1 MNCRIALLPLLLLL
15 AAANPVSAQILY
27 GSIVGKVTDPSGAA
41 VAAAKVTITNK
52 VTGFSR
58 DAATDSS
65 GTFEFPNVPSGSYEV
80 RINASGFS
88 SALRSD
94 VPVTINNVSRID
106 TTLELGAVTE
116 TVSVSSQAQL
126 LQTDRA
132 EVREEVTTKELA
144 ELPVPP
150 GRNYQQIFR
159 ALPGFSPPENAH
171 SIPTN
176 PSRAL
181 QFSVNGASRSSNNT
195 RLDGAS
201 TTNIQLPHVVSY
213 VPALESIET
222 VNVVTNSFDAEQGLA
237 GGAAINVQIKS
248 GTNAVHGSAFEYH
261 TNQHLKAKP
270 FFTPA
275 DRVSPKLVFNQFGGT
290 VGGPIK
296 RDKLFYFVSYEGT
309 FDRRSGERTVSVPT
323 PAMKAGDFS
332 GSDRPIYD
340 PLTGD
345 DRGANRTAFPDNRI
359 PAARQ
364 DPIAQKII
372 ALIPNPN
379 LPGISNNYY
388 VSAPFLFDRHT
399 MDSKLN
405 WTPTQ
410 KLTTFIRFS
419 VLHYESFNQQVFG
432 PELGGQPISSASSNP
447 GNGSGGTYSSTIGAT
462 YVFTPTFVMD
472 AYYGYSRQ
480 DTTSE
485 QPRLDEKIGA
495 DILGIPGTNGSKR
508 LEGGWPRFQITSFAT
523 LGINEDYMP
532 YYRGDPQFQ
541 YAANFNWTKGTHSVR
556 FGMDFYRQHLNQAQ
570 PEAVGGAFH
579 GASGGFQFTGGPTS
593 TRGGPSAN
601 RYNNFASFVLGMPNN
616 TGKTIL
622 TVDEYKL
629 RMSLYS
635 LYIRDRWNV
644 TPNLTLSYGVR
655 WEYFPVPVRPDRGIE
670 RYDPTNN
677 MMLICGVGSTP
688 KDCGVSVSAKR
699 FAPRIG
705 LAYRPTRTFVIRAG
719 YGITND
725 PFQGSELLRA
735 NYPILIPENI
745 SALNSFQPATTLAK
759 GIPTIPVPDI
769 TNSGSIPIPG
779 EFAVGSLPPDFPRG
793 YLQSWNFTLQK
804 EVGLGFIAQAGY
816 VGTRQVRQ
824 LGYLDNNAG
833 QVIGAGLSGQPLYQ
847 KFGRSAAT
855 TFLTPLGTGHYD
867 ALQTSLQRRFAQG
880 LDLGVAYTWSK
891 SISYV
896 AASDE
901 TPQVQAVQYFA
912 LNRAV
917 TGFDRTHNF
926 QLRGLWELPFG
937 NGKHWLANGGFGSAL
952 ASGWQVNG
960 LLSLMSGLPFSVT
973 SDDSSLDLPGSTQR
987 ADQVTANVVMP
998 HGTGPGQSWFDPLA
1012 FKEVTDARF
1021 GNAGYNSLRGPRLYN
1036 LDLGLF
1042 RNFRITERIQL
1053 QFRAEAFNLTNTP
1066 HFDLPGNNVSDM
1078 VLNGGRIQDLGGFS
1092 EITGVTNLGRD
1103 GIDERQ
1109 LRFGLRLSF

>member
-1 MNCRIALLPLLLLL
+1 MNRLALLSMLLCI
-15 AAANPVSAQILY
+15 AAALPAYAQILY
-27 GSIVGKVTDPSGAA
+27 GSIVGKVSDPSGAA
-41 VAAAKVTITNK
+41 IASAKVTITNK
-52 VTGFSR
+52 VTGFTR
-58 DAATDSS
+58 DATTDPS
-65 GTFEFPNVPSGSYEV
+65 GSFEFPNVPSGSYEV
-80 RINASGFS
+80 RVAASGFS
-88 SALRSD
+88 SAVRSE

-106 TTLELGAVTE
+106 TTLELGAITE
-116 TVSVSSQAQL
+116 IVNVSGQAQL

-132 EVREEVTTKELA
+132 EVREEVTTKELVD
-144 ELPVPP
+144 LPVPP

-222 VNVVTNSFDAEQGLA
+222 VNVVPNSFDAEQGLA

-248 GTNAVHGSAFEYH
+248 GTNAVHGSGFEYH
-261 TNQHLKAKP
+261 TNQHLKATP

-275 DRVSPKLVFNQFGGT
+275 DKVKPKLVYNQFGGT

-309 FDRRSGERTVSVPT
+309 FDRRNAERIDSLPT

-332 GSDRPIYD
+332 ASDRPIYD

-345 DRGANRTAFPDNRI
+345 ERGANRVAFPDNRV
-359 PAARQ
+359 PASRQ
-364 DPIAQKII
+364 DAIARKII
-372 ALIPNPN
+372 ALIPDPN

-388 VSAPFLFDRHT
+388 SSAPFLFDRHT
-399 MDSKLN
+399 VDSKIN

-410 KLTTFIRFS
+410 KLTAFLRFS
-419 VLHYESFNQQVFG
+419 VLHYETFNRQIFG
-432 PELGGQPISSASSNP
+432 PELGGRPIAGGNP

-462 YVFTPTFVMD
+462 YVFTPSFVMD

-485 QPRLDEKIGA
+485 QPRLEEKIGSEL
-495 DILGIPGTNGSKR
+495 LGIPGTNGSRR

-523 LGINEDYMP
+523 LGVNEDYMP
-532 YYRGDPQFQ
+532 YYRRDPQYQ
-541 YAANFNWTKGTHSVR
+541 YAANFNWTRGTHSLR
-556 FGMDFYRQHLNQAQ
+556 FGVDLYKQHLNQAQ

-601 RYNNFASFVLGMPNN
+601 RFNNFASFLLGFANN

-622 TVDEYKL
+622 VPDEYNL
-629 RMSLYS
+629 RMALSS

-655 WEYFPVPVRPDRGIE
+655 WEYFPIPTRPDRGIE
-670 RYDPTNN
+670 RYDPTANQ
-677 MMLICGVGSTP
+677 MLICGSGGTP
-688 KDCGVSVSAKR
+688 KDCGVNVSLKR

-745 SALNSFQPATTLAK
+745 SATNSFQAATTLAK
-759 GIPTIPVPDI
+759 GIP
-769 TNSGSIPIPG
+769 SIPLPDTTKGTIDIPG
-779 EFAVGSLPPDFPRG
+779 EFAVGSIPKDFPRG
-793 YLQSWNFTLQK
+793 YLQSWNLMLQK

-816 VGTRQVRQ
+816 VATRQVRQ
-824 LGYLDNNAG
+824 LGYLDINAG
-833 QVIGAGLSGQPLYQ
+833 QVIGVGQAGQPLFQ
-847 KFGRSAAT
+847 RFGRSAAT

-867 ALQTSLQRRFAQG
+867 ALQSSLERRFAQG
-880 LDLGVAYTWSK
+880 LDLGIAYTWSK
-891 SISYV
+891 SISFI

-901 TPQVQAVQYFA
+901 SPQVQALQYFA

-917 TGFDRTHNF
+917 SSFDRTHNL
-926 QLRGLWELPFG
+926 QVRSLWELPIG
-937 NGKHWLANGGFGSAL
+937 KGKHWLSNGGVASAL
-952 ASGWQVNG
+952 LGGWQVNS

-973 SDDSSLDLPGSTQR
+973 SDDSSLDMPGSTQR
-987 ADQVTANVVMP
+987 ADQVKGTVAMP
-998 HGTGPGQSWFDPLA
+998 NGTGPGQSWFDPLA
-1012 FKEVTDARF
+1012 FREVTEARF
-1021 GNAGYNSLRGPRLYN
+1021 GNAGFNSLRGPHLYN

-1042 RNFRITERIQL
+1042 RNFAFSERVQL

-1078 VLNGGRIQDLGGFS
+1078 VLSNGRVADLGGFS
-1092 EITGVTNLGRD
+1092 EITAVTNLARD

-1109 LRFGLRLSF
+1109 FRVGLRFTF

>member
-1 MNCRIALLPLLLLL
+1 MNRRVALLIPLLLAIA
-15 AAANPVSAQILY
+15 AAANPAYAQILY
-27 GSIVGKVTDPSGAA
+27 GSIVGKVNDPSGAA
-41 VAAAKVTITNK
+41 IAAAKVTITNK

-58 DAATDSS
+58 DVTTDSS
-65 GTFEFPNVPSGSYEV
+65 GSFEVPNVPSGSYEV
-80 RINASGFS
+80 RITAPGFS
-88 SALRSD
+88 SAVRSD
-94 VPVTINNVSRID
+94 VPVTINNVSRVD
-106 TTLELGAVTE
+106 TNLEVGAVTE
-116 TVSVSSQAQL
+116 TVNVSGQAQL

-132 EVREEVTTKELA
+132 EVRQEVTTKELVD
-144 ELPVPP
+144 LPVPP

-248 GTNAVHGSAFEYH
+248 GTNAVHGSGFEYH

-275 DRVSPKLVFNQFGGT
+275 DKVIPKLVYNQFGGT

-309 FDRRSGERTVSVPT
+309 FDRRNAERIVSVPT
-323 PAMKAGDFS
+323 LAMKAGDFS
-332 GSDRPIYD
+332 ASDRPIYD

-345 DRGANRTAFPDNRI
+345 DRGANRTAFTNNQVPVS
-359 PAARQ
+359 RQ
-364 DPIAQKII
+364 DPIARKII
-372 ALIPNPN
+372 GLIPDPN

-388 VSAPFLFDRHT
+388 ASAPFLFDRHT
-399 MDSKLN
+399 VDSKVN

-410 KLTTFIRFS
+410 KLTAFVRFS
-419 VLHYESFNQQVFG
+419 VLHYETFNRQIFG
-432 PELGGQPISSASSNP
+432 PELGGQPIAGGNP

-462 YVFTPTFVMD
+462 YVFTPNFVMD

-485 QPRLDEKIGA
+485 QPRLEEKVGSEL
-495 DILGIPGTNGSKR
+495 LGIPGTNGSRR
-508 LEGGWPRFQITSFAT
+508 LEGGWPRFQISSFAT

-532 YYRGDPQFQ
+532 YYRRDPQYQ
-541 YAANFNWTKGTHSVR
+541 YAANFNWTRGTHSLR
-556 FGMDFYRQHLNQAQ
+556 FGVDLYRQHLNQAQ

-579 GASGGFQFTGGPTS
+579 GASGGFQFTGGPTT

-601 RYNNFASFVLGMPNN
+601 RFNSFAAFLLGTANN

-622 TVDEYKL
+622 TPDEYKL
-629 RMSLYS
+629 RMALSS

-655 WEYFPVPVRPDRGIE
+655 WEYFPIPVRPDRGIE
-670 RYDPTNN
+670 RYDPATNQ
-677 MMLICGVGSTP
+677 MLICGVGGTP
-688 KDCGVSVSAKR
+688 KDCGVTVSLKR

-745 SALNSFQPATTLAK
+745 SAPNAFQSATTLAK
-759 GIPTIPVPDI
+759 GIPTIALPD
-769 TNSGSIPIPG
+769 TTKGSIDIPG
-779 EFAVGSLPPDFPRG
+779 EFAVGSIPQDFPRG
-793 YLQSWNFTLQK
+793 YLQSWNLMLQK
-804 EVGLGFIAQAGY
+804 EVGWGFIGQAGY

-824 LGYLDNNAG
+824 LGYLDINAG
-833 QVIGAGLSGQPLYQ
+833 QVVGAGLSGQPLYQ

-867 ALQTSLQRRFAQG
+867 ALQTSLERRFAQG
-880 LDLGVAYTWSK
+880 LDIGIAYTWSK
-891 SISYV
+891 SISYI

-901 TPQVQAVQYFA
+901 TPQVQALRYFA

-917 TGFDRTHNF
+917 SSFDRTHNF
-926 QLRGLWELPFG
+926 QFRGVWEAPVG
-937 NGKHWLANGGFGSAL
+937 KGKHWLSNGGVGSAIL
-952 ASGWQVNG
+952 GGWQTNW

-987 ADQVTANVVMP
+987 ADQVKASVAMP
-998 HGTGPGQSWFDPLA
+998 NGTGPGQSWFDPLA
-1012 FKEVTDARF
+1012 FREVTEARF
-1021 GNAGYNSLRGPRLYN
+1021 GNAGFNSLRGPHLYN

-1042 RNFRITERIQL
+1042 RNFAISERFQL

-1078 VLNGGRIQDLGGFS
+1078 VLSNGRVADLGGFS
-1092 EITGVTNLGRD
+1092 EITSVTNLARE

-1109 LRFGLRLSF
+1109 FRLGLRFTF